1 MQRKKE
7 KTVSIIFVFEIV
19 GIISFAFSGALV
31 AIDRKLDLF
40 GIIVLSVTTAVGGG
54 MFRDILIGNIPPVMF
69 VYPVYTIVSVLTALS
84 VMLTYKYLDRIMGSH
99 IYSYL
104 YLILDA
110 IGLGI
115 FTVVGVNV
123 CIMRG
128 FVDNAF
134 LSIFVG
140 VISGVGGGLVRD
152 VLVNRTPLVLKKEIY
167 AVASLI
173 GAGLYYFLQEIVHQN
188 TSIYISVLVI
198 FFIRMVAVKN
208 NINLPYVGKK

>member
-1 MQRKKE
+1 M
-7 KTVSIIFVFEIV
+7 SIIFVFEIV

-69 VYPVYTIVSVLTALS
+69 VYPVYTIVSVITALA
-84 VMLTYKYLDRIMGSH
+84 VMLTYRYLDRIMGSH

-115 FTVVGVNV
+115 FTIVGVNV

-128 FVDNAF
+128 FGDNAF

-173 GAGLYYFLQEIVHQN
+173 GAGLYYFLQEIVHPDA
-188 TSIYISVLVI
+188 SIYISVLVI